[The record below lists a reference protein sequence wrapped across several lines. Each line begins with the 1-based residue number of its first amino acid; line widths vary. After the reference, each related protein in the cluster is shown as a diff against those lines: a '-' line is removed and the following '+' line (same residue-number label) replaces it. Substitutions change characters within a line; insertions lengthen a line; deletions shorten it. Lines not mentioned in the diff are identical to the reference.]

1 VKTLVKVENDIEVFV
16 TDAEEVD
23 FDKLNEQRVQD
34 IHQLLMTENQ
44 GPGVDTE
51 AVVTNDVS
59 A

>member
-1 VKTLVKVENDIEVFV
+1 V